1 MEQNGA
7 KTGKYSLNYGALLG
21 GIGVVFSVM
30 LYTMDM
36 IYEKN
41 PVQSIISIAAALIII
56 FIAVKNFKKENEGFL
71 SIKEALKIGTGV
83 GVIAAL
89 ISIVYILILANVIE
103 PEFWDK
109 TFEAGRQTI
118 IDSNPQLSDE
128 QVDQAIE
135 MQKSMKW
142 ISYPSIIIMNT
153 LFGLILG
160 LLSGIIL
167 KKNREE

>member
-1 MEQNGA
+1 MEQNEP
-7 KTGKYSLNYGALLG
+7 KTGKYALTYGLILG

-30 LYTMDM
+30 LYMMDM

-41 PVQSIISIAAALIII
+41 PVQSIISIAAALIVI
-56 FIAVKNFKKENEGFL
+56 FLGVFNYKKENEGFL
-71 SIKEALKIGTGV
+71 SVKEAIKIGTGI

-89 ISIVYILILANVIE
+89 ISIVYILILANILE

-118 IDSNPQLSDE
+118 IDNNPQLSDE
-128 QVDQAIE
+128 QIDQAIE

-142 ISYPSIIIMNT
+142 ITYPSIIIMNT
-153 LFGLILG
+153 LFGLIIG

-167 KKNREE
+167 KKNREA